1 MKIAVRVLAL
11 VAVLSLAVAGSFAE
25 PRQIMQ
31 GTQIHLK
38 LLNDISTSESRNGD
52 AFLAVVTEPVMLGN
66 QMLLPAGTRVRGI
79 VTSIS
84 RAKRFALF
92 RGEAYLNLTF
102 RSVEIESRLIPVQ
115 MSILDVLKP
124 STDGEGSR
132 RKDVDV
138 TEGQLLQ
145 QKHDI
150 KGDVIAG
157 TIGTGGSTLIG
168 KLASHAAAGFGI
180 GLAGSAIYVAQRRG
194 HEVNLPA
201 DTGFVVRM
209 DSTVTVPGTS
219 ADAGSQSGS
228 AIIASVSGGN

>member
-11 VAVLSLAVAGSFAE
+11 VAVLSFAVAGSFAE

-38 LLNDISTSESRNGD
+38 LLNDISTSDSRNGD
-52 AFLAVVTEPVMLGN
+52 PFMAVVTEPVVLGN
-66 QMLLPAGTRVRGI
+66 QVLLPAGTKIRGI

-102 RSVEIESRLIPVQ
+102 RSVEVDSRLIPVQ

-124 STDGEGSR
+124 STEGEGSR

-157 TIGTGGSTLIG
+157 TIGTGGSTFIG

-194 HEVNLPA
+194 HEVN
-201 DTGFVVRM
+201 
-209 DSTVTVPGTS
+209 
-219 ADAGSQSGS
+219 
-228 AIIASVSGGN
+228 